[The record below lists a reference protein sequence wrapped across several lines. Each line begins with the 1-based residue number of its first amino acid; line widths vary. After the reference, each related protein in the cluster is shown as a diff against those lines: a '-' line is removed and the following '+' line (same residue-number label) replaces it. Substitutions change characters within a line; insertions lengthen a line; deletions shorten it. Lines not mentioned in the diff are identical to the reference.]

1 MQHGLIADR
10 RELALHSAEWSAL
23 LERSA
28 AKSIFLTPEWIAA
41 WLDVVA
47 ADAAIS
53 FAWARNDDG
62 RLSGFVPF
70 FRRRM
75 NLVGFVP
82 FETLQVAGGVD
93 SGGEYPDLIV
103 EPDCEDAAIVALAKA
118 LAAAGD
124 WDCIWCPYV
133 AGWNGARGR
142 WSKLFEHI
150 GMLSHEREVEFAC
163 VRLPGS
169 HEELRQALPEK
180 MRKHLKQYVRRLSVE
195 GPWRFVDFVAERR
208 IDEGFDALVALHT
221 QRWQERDEAGAFTDE
236 RRMAEFCRRFG
247 RVAAERGWLRLFG
260 MRDGARIGAVQL
272 GYAFN
277 GEFLAIQEGFD
288 PSIQPPAI
296 GHVLRDVSMQR
307 CIAEGLKAYDFLG
320 EYTDHKRRWNAERRT
335 GFDFF
340 AGRRTLKNKLLFT
353 RPVWPTGRFLRAGA
367 GATA

>member
-1 MQHGLIADR
+1 MQYGLVTQR
-10 RELALHSAEWSAL
+10 RELEMFAADWSAL

-28 AKSIFLTPEWIAA
+28 ANSIFLTPAWIAT
-41 WLDVVA
+41 WLEVVA
-47 ADAAIS
+47 PDVEIA
-53 FAWARNDDG
+53 FAWARDDAG
-62 RLSGFVPF
+62 TLVGLAPF

-75 NLVGFVP
+75 NLVGFLP
-82 FETLQVAGGVD
+82 FETLQIAGGVD

-103 EPDCEDAAIVALAKA
+103 EPDCEEAAISAMAVALAT
-118 LAAAGD
+118 AGN

-142 WSKLFEHI
+142 WSKLHVHI
-150 GMLSHEREVEFAC
+150 GMMAHERASEFAC
-163 VRLPGS
+163 VQLPDS
-169 HEELRQALPEK
+169 HDALRQALPEK

-195 GPWRFVDFVAERR
+195 GPWRFVDFVAEGR

-221 QRWQERDEAGAFTDE
+221 QRWQERDESGAFTDE

-247 RVAAERGWLRLFG
+247 RVAAERGWLRLIG

-272 GYAFN
+272 GYAYN

-320 EYTDHKRRWNAERRT
+320 EYTDHKRRWNAQLRT
-335 GFDFF
+335 GFDLF

-367 GATA
+367 GCSG